1 MPGTPSVLGSS
12 LTRTCFFLNGL
23 YSVSIK
29 KLSINYLSAYL
40 LSAFFL
46 ILELLFIV
54 LELRLYFVILLT
66 MTFYFLTFFCF
77 V

>member
-1 MPGTPSVLGSS
+1 M
-12 LTRTCFFLNGL
+12 
-23 YSVSIK
+23 K

-46 ILELLFIV
+46 ILELFFFTQDFLMLFIV
-54 LELRLYFVILLT
+54 LELRRLYFVILLN
-66 MTFYFLTFFCF
+66 MDFLFPHFFCF